1 MDPQYSAYSSCTI
14 LEFGLPNPWYS
25 VRMARA
31 SSLRPLAIRHR
42 GDSGLRRAK
51 IKAKI
56 GGMTCKANYSKLAGV
71 IRLYLTGN
79 RHEQGEVD
87 QEHAK
92 SIHKENVFP
101 PSTPIMSRP
110 PRRPRQKG

>member
-1 MDPQYSAYSSCTI
+1 M
-14 LEFGLPNPWYS
+14 
-25 VRMARA
+25 
-31 SSLRPLAIRHR
+31 
-42 GDSGLRRAK
+42 
-51 IKAKI
+51 
-56 GGMTCKANYSKLAGV
+56 
-71 IRLYLTGN
+71 YLTGN
-79 RHEQGEVD
+79 RHEKGDVD